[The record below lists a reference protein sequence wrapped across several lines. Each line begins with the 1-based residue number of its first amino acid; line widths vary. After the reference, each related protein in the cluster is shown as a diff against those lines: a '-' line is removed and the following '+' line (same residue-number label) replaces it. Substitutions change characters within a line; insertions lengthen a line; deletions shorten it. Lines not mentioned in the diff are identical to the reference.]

1 MKKKGF
7 ILLFCSLL
15 GCSTAK
21 LQFETLPN
29 FSIERYMGKWYE
41 IARTKNR
48 FQKNMVNVTANY
60 RLLKDGNVEVINSG
74 YSTTKKRRKEADAI
88 AYPTDIP
95 NLLRVSFF
103 RPFKANYWVVY
114 VDSAY
119 TTALV
124 CGGKKDMF
132 WILARTPEL
141 PEQKLNHILDVAQ
154 LQGLD
159 VSKLLYTYDPSMD
172 TAP

>member
-7 ILLFCSLL
+7 LLLFCTLM

-29 FSIERYMGKWYE
+29 FQLERYMGKWHE
-41 IARTKNR
+41 IARTPNR

-60 RLLKDGNVEVINSG
+60 RLINEGNVEVINSG
-74 YSTTKKRRKEADAI
+74 YSTTKKRRKQAEAV

-103 RPFKANYWVVY
+103 PLIRANYWVVY

-119 TTALV
+119 TTAIV
-124 CGGKKDMF
+124 CGNKTDMF
-132 WILARTPEL
+132 WILARSPEL
-141 PEQKLNHILDVAQ
+141 SDQSLNRLLDIAQQK
-154 LQGLD
+154 GLD
-159 VSKLLYTYDPSMD
+159 TDALRYTCKP
-172 TAP
+172 